1 MQPGF
6 VGLLYAVAVVSLGV
20 ATLAWAR
27 RDEPGGTPMVVFHVA
42 LAVGAVAYAR
52 ELAAVTV
59 ATQAFWVRIWL
70 PAQTV
75 VAVSWLYG
83 ALQYAGSTRFTTRK
97 VAGLLAVEPVVL
109 SLLLAGERR
118 LVYVPAEQG
127 VSGSLL
133 QAAGTDLAVG
143 FLLHSIFILVVA
155 LAGTAVLIGLYL
167 RSRHLYRVQAG
178 AVLVSALAPWAAIVG
193 QTLFLDVAVDT
204 SIFAWT
210 VSGAALTLGLYTFKQ
225 LDPVPTAREAIVE
238 EMGDGVVVVDT
249 DGTVT
254 DVNRAARDILAL
266 GEDLVGR
273 PIASVAGQ
281 LGDLAVGEAAT
292 DGFVERSVTVDG
304 ERRFLE
310 VELSAFTDR
319 FDQLAG
325 RLLLIRDVTERKRRE
340 QQLERYKT
348 IFDSVN
354 EPVYVLDEA
363 GRLVLYNG
371 PFEAF
376 VGVDGDALVGEPFDR
391 LLTDDETAP
400 TAGGEG
406 RTVELV
412 LQTRAGEP
420 RPCEAELA
428 PISFG
433 DSDSG
438 SVGVLRDVSQRKR
451 IESELV
457 ETSER
462 LETLVEASPL
472 AIVAVDRDGVVE
484 VWNPAAEALFGWRAE
499 EVLGER
505 IPIIPEDQADH
516 LAAQHDRVLAGD
528 RLTNLENGLQRRDDT
543 QVEVSVSIAPIH
555 DADGAVTGS
564 VSIIADISERKAR
577 ERKLQRQNERLDE
590 FADIV
595 SHDLRNPIQVAS
607 GHLDLL
613 ADSVPPENREHLD
626 GALQALDRMETI
638 IESTLT
644 LAREGRDI
652 ETPEPVAFA
661 DVVERAWA
669 SVATDDAT
677 LTVGDVPETVRG
689 DPARLATLLENLFRN
704 AVEHGSTGNRTASD
718 DSVEHSSTGSR
729 PEADDSVDITV
740 GGLDD
745 GFYVA
750 DDGPG
755 IPEAERG
762 SVFDSGHSSEQDNTG
777 FGLAIVQR
785 IAHAHDWSVGITES
799 ADGGA
804 QFEFRGIVVEPA
816 E

>member
-1 MQPGF
+1 MQAGF
-6 VGLLYAVAVVSLGV
+6 EGLLYAVAVVSLGV
-20 ATLAWAR
+20 ATLAWVR
-27 RDEPGGTPMVVFHVA
+27 RDAPGGTPMVVFHVA

-59 ATQAFWVRIWL
+59 ATQAFWVRLWL

-75 VAVSWLYG
+75 VAVSWLYA
-83 ALQYAGSTRFTTRK
+83 ALQYAGSTRFTTRR
-97 VAGLLAVEPVVL
+97 VAGLLAVEPVLL

-118 LVYVPAEQG
+118 LVYVPPERG

-133 QAAGTDLAVG
+133 QTAGTDLAVG
-143 FLLHSIFILVVA
+143 FLLHSIFLLVVA
-155 LAGTAVLIGLYL
+155 LAGTTVLVRLYL

-193 QTLFLDVAVDT
+193 QALFFDIDVDT
-204 SIFAWT
+204 SIFAWA
-210 VSGAALTLGLYTFKQ
+210 VSGAALTLGLSTFKQ
-225 LDPVPTAREAIVE
+225 LDPVPTARKTIVE
-238 EMGDGVVVVDT
+238 EMGDGVVVVDN
-249 DGTVT
+249 DGIVT
-254 DVNRAARDILAL
+254 DTNRAARDILAL
-266 GEDLVGR
+266 GDDLVGQ
-273 PIASVAGQ
+273 PLASIVER

-304 ERRFLE
+304 DRRFLE
-310 VELSAFTDR
+310 VELSEFTDR
-319 FDQLAG
+319 FDRSAG

-340 QQLERYKT
+340 QQFERYKT

-354 EPVYVLDEA
+354 EPVYVLDGS
-363 GRLVLYNG
+363 GRFVLYNG

-376 VGVDGDALVGEPFDR
+376 VGADGDALVGEPFDR
-391 LLTDDETAP
+391 LLADGETTP
-400 TAGGEG
+400 TADGER
-406 RTVELV
+406 RTVELA

-420 RPCEAELA
+420 RPCEADLA
-428 PISFG
+428 PISFETA
-433 DSDSG
+433 DSG

-484 VWNPAAEALFGWRAE
+484 VWNPAAADLFGWRAE
-499 EVLGER
+499 EVIAER
-505 IPIIPEDQADH
+505 IPVIPDDQADR
-516 LAAQHDRVLAGD
+516 LADQYDQVLAGE
-528 RLTNLENGLQRRDDT
+528 RLTNLENVLQRKDGTR
-543 QVEVSVSIAPIH
+543 VEVSVSIAPIH
-555 DADGAVTGS
+555 DADGTVTGS
-564 VSIIADISERKAR
+564 VSIITDITERKAR
-577 ERKLQRQNERLDE
+577 ERKLERQNERLDE

-613 ADSVPPENREHLD
+613 GDSVPAENRDHLD
-626 GALQALDRMETI
+626 GALQALERMETI

-661 DVVERAWA
+661 AIVERAWA
-669 SVATDDAT
+669 SVATDDGT
-677 LTVGDVPETVRG
+677 LTVDDVPETVQG
-689 DPARLATLLENLFRN
+689 DPTRLATLLENLFRN
-704 AVEHGSTGNRTASD
+704 AVEHGSTGNQTESD
-718 DSVEHSSTGSR
+718 DSVEHGPTGSR

-750 DDGPG
+750 DDGAG
-755 IPEAERG
+755 IPETERG
-762 SVFDSGHSSEQDNTG
+762 SVFDSGYSSEQDNTG

-785 IAHAHDWSVGITES
+785 IAHAHDWSVSVTES
-799 ADGGA
+799 EDGGA
-804 QFEFRGIVVEPA
+804 RFEFRGVVEYS